1 MILDEKRDAAIKANR
16 VTEPDL
22 ITIAVAERM
31 IHARE
36 RGTLAQAR
44 KAVEL
49 EATK

>member
-1 MILDEKRDAAIKANR
+1 MILDAKRDAAIKANR
-16 VTEPDL
+16 

-44 KAVEL
+44 AKAAKER
-49 EATK
+49 KP